1 MLDLKLTLIMALKFT
16 KQEISDLKKNAVA
29 DYQALSKFRE
39 LISKMNAESIKIGIP
54 NMKDVLGKETEKIGV
69 KCMLQLKSDGIHLGV
84 KCNESG
90 RKYSLPIVIKDK
102 IFDLVVILKYID
114 NELLKS
120 LKQESDN
127 YIASENMYE
136 KYEKIEDTY
145 IKALRL
151 YNTYLPQFL
160 KKKITVEDE

>member
-1 MLDLKLTLIMALKFT
+1 MALKFT
-16 KQEISDLKKNAVA
+16 KQEISDLKKKAAA
-29 DYQALSKFRE
+29 DYGTLAKFRE
-39 LISKMNAESIKIGIP
+39 LIGKMNAESVKIGIP
-54 NMKDVLGKETEKIGV
+54 NMKDVLDKETDKIGV

-102 IFDLVVILKYID
+102 LFDLGVILKYMDDEIM
-114 NELLKS
+114 KCI
-120 LKQESDN
+120 KQECND
-127 YIASENMYE
+127 YTTSEKMYE

-145 IKALRL
+145 IKALNL